1 MAFPRCGLRSRLHLA
16 LLATCLGIAV
26 VIVCGVIVVSDSVLI
41 RCLRFLDEQI
51 AHRQSS
57 DDRNSQVQDP
67 IHLRQYQH
75 LCKTWRDRVSHHLTS
90 SFLAPPAPTGSYP
103 EMSGTEKQYSP
114 AVSVRSR
121 GPCAQRKTAR
131 TRRCCT
137 VCTHDRDPYDLHD
150 LLAETRKLSRS
161 SRSQMSARRWRG
173 RSGLPLVAE
182 RRVEPHIG
190 VRYVASAHRGHAAQN
205 ALNQNRHLL
214 RLRGNHCFAGHYHL
228 RNRRPPEACAWPPLS
243 PCQSHTSRTQAYYRV
258 CTSTGNCRPS
268 ACTIGGA
275 PSLNRR
281 GFSAKSLT
289 RSFRTQTD
297 NARKHS
303 DEDVGIHASFMRF
316 IEDDGGVLRQNEVL
330 TDLTEQDAVGHELD
344 GRITVDIGI
353 VADLMCDPALVRHAQ
368 LGRNALCN
376 GYRSDTPRLSD
387 SYHAFTLHSSRF
399 IRRLLANMRTIPTL
413 EHHLWNLS
421 GLA

>member
-1 MAFPRCGLRSRLHLA
+1 MLNSASSASESRP
-16 LLATCLGIAV
+16 
-26 VIVCGVIVVSDSVLI
+26 VISGSESESASSSPSRSVLGLLF
-41 RCLRFLDEQI
+41 R
-51 AHRQSS
+51 
-57 DDRNSQVQDP
+57 
-67 IHLRQYQH
+67 
-75 LCKTWRDRVSHHLTS
+75 
-90 SFLAPPAPTGSYP
+90 
-103 EMSGTEKQYSP
+103 
-114 AVSVRSR
+114 
-121 GPCAQRKTAR
+121 
-131 TRRCCT
+131 
-137 VCTHDRDPYDLHD
+137 
-150 LLAETRKLSRS
+150 LAEAICR
-161 SRSQMSARRWRG
+161 
-173 RSGLPLVAE
+173 
-182 RRVEPHIG
+182 
-190 VRYVASAHRGHAAQN
+190 
-205 ALNQNRHLL
+205 
-214 RLRGNHCFAGHYHL
+214 
-228 RNRRPPEACAWPPLS
+228 
-243 PCQSHTSRTQAYYRV
+243 

-289 RSFRTQTD
+289 RSTD

-330 TDLTEQDAVGHELD
+330 TDLTEQNTVGHELD
-344 GRITVDIGI
+344 GRLTVDIGI
-353 VADLMCDPALVRHAQ
+353 VADLMCDPAFVRPAE
-368 LGRNALCN
+368 LGCDALCN